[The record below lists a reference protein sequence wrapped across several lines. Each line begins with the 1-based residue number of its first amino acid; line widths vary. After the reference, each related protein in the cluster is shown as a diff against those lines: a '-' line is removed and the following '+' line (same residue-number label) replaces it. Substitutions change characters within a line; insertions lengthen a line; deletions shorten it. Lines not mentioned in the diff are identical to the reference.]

1 MTCIVGLVAKK
12 RVYLG
17 CDSCGSDEISKIQR
31 SDSKIFR
38 VCGNPKALIG
48 FAGSFR
54 TGQVLQYSERLIE
67 PKALCNHKY
76 IVTKFV
82 PRMLDIFDKKGL
94 IKRDESE
101 QISVDPLL
109 LAYKNK
115 LFKIDTD
122 CQVAESLCGY
132 DAIGGGSDFALGSM
146 ASTEGLID
154 DPIQRVYLA
163 LKASAKFGVG
173 ITEPFHIYDTLTDK
187 ETVFES

>member
-1 MTCIVGLVAKK
+1 MTCIVGLVSKK

-17 CDSCGSDEISKIQR
+17 CDSCGSDESSKIQR

-38 VCGNPKALIG
+38 VLGNSKALIG

-54 TGQVLQYSERLIE
+54 MGQVLQYSEKLIE
-67 PKALCNHKY
+67 SKALCNHKY
-76 IVTKFV
+76 IVTKFI
-82 PRMLDIFDKKGL
+82 PRILDIFDKNGL

-101 QISVDPLL
+101 QISIEPLL
-109 LAYKNK
+109 LAYKSK
-115 LFKIDTD
+115 LFQIDTD

-132 DAIGGGSDFALGSM
+132 DAIGSGADYALGSM
-146 ASTEGLID
+146 ATTDEFDIE
-154 DPIQRVYLA
+154 PIQRIYLA

-173 ITEPFHIYDTLTDK
+173 ISGPFHVYDTSTEK